1 MPTKDL
7 PIFIGVTIATILFFV
22 LIFVTRKTDMTLKK
36 LEELEKELKGSWY
49 DLFEPILAFVAIGSF
64 VAAVFLFV

>member
-1 MPTKDL
+1 
-7 PIFIGVTIATILFFV
+7 
-22 LIFVTRKTDMTLKK
+22 MTLKK